1 MRGVVLDLPSAV
13 RIEKF
18 ERPAAAASSPRV
30 HPSGLQ
36 DRSRGGAGDGF
47 DEHVAASDALA
58 SKSRREHGHEIE
70 VSGQRADQ
78 LSSGHGNDFGRLSDS
93 NLGLTL
99 SDDLGRLVAGH
110 QKVLGFI

>member
-1 MRGVVLDLPSAV
+1 MDLTN
-13 RIEKF
+13 
-18 ERPAAAASSPRV
+18 
-30 HPSGLQ
+30 
-36 DRSRGGAGDGF
+36 D
-47 DEHVAASDALA
+47 VAASDALA
-58 SKSRREHGHEIE
+58 SKSRREHGYEIE

-110 QKVLGFI
+110 QKVLGLI